1 MSLIKP
7 WKAVIFDLDDTLY
20 RELDYVTAA
29 FDTVAGYL
37 SDRYGME
44 REVLL
49 ESMTDTLA
57 QQGRGQIFNEV
68 CRQYALKEDI
78 RHLVEV
84 YRSTQP
90 QLTLY
95 EDAEELLQALEAEQ
109 IRTAVI
115 TDGCAQVQRAKING
129 LHLEQRM
136 NVLMVTDEAG
146 MTKPD
151 PQVYA
156 RTLEDLGVKASDAVY
171 VGDNPAKDFV
181 GARALGMSTVRII
194 RPEGDHMSDAAKP
207 GYEADL
213 TVHAL
218 TELLQ

>member
-1 MSLIKP
+1 
-7 WKAVIFDLDDTLY
+7 
-20 RELDYVTAA
+20 
-29 FDTVAGYL
+29 
-37 SDRYGME
+37 
-44 REVLL
+44 
-49 ESMTDTLA
+49 
-57 QQGRGQIFNEV
+57 
-68 CRQYALKEDI
+68 
-78 RHLVEV
+78 
-84 YRSTQP
+84 
-90 QLTLY
+90 
-95 EDAEELLQALEAEQ
+95 
-109 IRTAVI
+109 
-115 TDGCAQVQRAKING
+115 
-129 LHLEQRM
+129 
-136 NVLMVTDEAG
+136 

-194 RPEGDHMSDAAKP
+194 RPEGDHMSDVAKP